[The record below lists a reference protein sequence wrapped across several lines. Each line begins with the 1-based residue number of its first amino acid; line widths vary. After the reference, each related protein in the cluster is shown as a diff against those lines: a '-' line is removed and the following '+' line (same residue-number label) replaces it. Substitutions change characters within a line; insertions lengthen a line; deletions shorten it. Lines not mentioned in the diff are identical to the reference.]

1 MLNRYP
7 AWKNLLIIAVM
18 VFGFYYAMP
27 NLYAPDPALQIG
39 GASGSQ
45 AITQEVLERAER
57 ALERESIGFFGE
69 ELQEGGKTALLR
81 LRDREAQLRA
91 QALVARELGDDFIVA
106 LNLAPTTPDWLAD
119 GGAQPMKL
127 GLDLSGGVHFKL
139 EVDVEAATQRR
150 IEMVES
156 GIKRGL
162 RDERIRGMV
171 ALDGTQVVLRF
182 RDEASRE
189 AARRVVYELYPELF
203 LDRVDEESSWLLYA
217 KLTEQTIAE
226 VVDYAVSQNLPTI
239 RNRVNE
245 LGVSEPLVQRQGS
258 NRIVVELPGIQDTA
272 EAKRILGKVAN
283 LEFRLVAETNAPVTD
298 KQKFEYRGE
307 GRAGLTEWLERD
319 VIISGE
325 RVSGANASFD
335 QNGQPNVLISLD
347 SEGGM
352 LMSRATRNNIKRRM
366 GVLFIERKYRTRY
379 QLNDDGVEV
388 ATRIPYDEKK
398 LLTAPVI
405 QSALG
410 AQFQITGLDSPGE
423 ASELALMLRAG
434 ALAAPINFV
443 EERTVG
449 PSMGAENIALGVK
462 SVQIGLGLVVLFM
475 VLYYRVFGVAAV
487 VALSVNLVLLVA
499 LMSLLGATL
508 TLPGIAG
515 IVLTVGMAVDANVLI
530 FARIREELANRMS
543 PQMAIHSGFERA
555 VATILDANITTLIV
569 AVILYAVGTGPIKG
583 FAVTLSLGILT
594 SMFTAIL
601 GTRALINVIHG
612 GRRVDRLSIGRLPK
626 PVDGLVVDRQAT
638 GESPHECSTVY
649 EMAHVCGAVLSIGYG
664 RSIGKPVH
672 SAA

>member
-7 AWKNLLIIAVM
+7 LWKNLLIIAV
-18 VFGFYYAMP
+18 VIFGFYYAAP
-27 NLYAPDPALQIG
+27 NLHTPDPALQIG
-39 GASGSQ
+39 GANGSQ
-45 AITQEVLERAER
+45 TLDAALLARAEG
-57 ALERESIGFFGE
+57 ALDEAGIGYFGE
-69 ELQEGGKTALLR
+69 ELQQGGKTALIR
-81 LRDREAQLRA
+81 LKDRDQQLRA
-91 QALVARELGDDFIVA
+91 QALLARALGDAYIVA
-106 LNLAPTTPDWLAD
+106 LNLAPTTPGWLTA

-139 EVDVEAATQRR
+139 EVDAEAATARR
-150 IEMVES
+150 LEMYEN

-162 RDERIRGMV
+162 REARVRGLVTLDNRQV
-171 ALDGTQVVLRF
+171 AMRF
-182 RDEASRE
+182 RDEESRE
-189 AARRVVYELYPELF
+189 AARRISAELYPELL
-203 LDRVDEESSWLLYA
+203 LDRVDEDGSWNLYA
-217 KLTEQTIAE
+217 QVTEQTIKD
-226 VVDYAVSQNLPTI
+226 VVDYAVSQNLTTI

-283 LEFRLVAETNAPVTD
+283 LEFRLVAETNAPVTER
-298 KQKFEYRGE
+298 QRFEYRSE
-307 GRAGLTEWLERD
+307 DRAGMTEWLERD
-319 VIISGE
+319 LVISGE
-325 RVSGANASFD
+325 RVSGASSGFD
-335 QNGQPNVLISLD
+335 QNGQPNVLINLD

-379 QLNDDGVEV
+379 ELDDDGKEIAIRV
-388 ATRIPYDEKK
+388 PYDEKK

-410 AQFQITGLDSPGE
+410 ASFQITGLDSPGE

-434 ALAAPINFV
+434 ALAAPISFV

-449 PSMGAENIALGVK
+449 PSLGAENIALGVK
-462 SVQIGLGLVVLFM
+462 SVQIGLALVVVFM
-475 VLYYRVFGVAAV
+475 LIYYRVFGIAAV
-487 VALSVNLVLLVA
+487 IALSCNLVLLLA
-499 LMSLLGATL
+499 CMSLLGATL

-543 PQMAIHSGFERA
+543 PQMAIHAGFERA

-569 AVILYAVGTGPIKG
+569 AIILYAVGTGPIKG
-583 FAVTLSLGILT
+583 FAVTLSLGIMT

-601 GTRALINVIHG
+601 GTRALINVLYG
-612 GRRVDRLSIGRLPK
+612 GRRVDSLSIGRIP
-626 PVDGLVVDRQAT
+626 QQI
-638 GESPHECSTVY
+638 SQ
-649 EMAHVCGAVLSIGYG
+649 GAD
-664 RSIGKPVH
+664 
-672 SAA
+672 A